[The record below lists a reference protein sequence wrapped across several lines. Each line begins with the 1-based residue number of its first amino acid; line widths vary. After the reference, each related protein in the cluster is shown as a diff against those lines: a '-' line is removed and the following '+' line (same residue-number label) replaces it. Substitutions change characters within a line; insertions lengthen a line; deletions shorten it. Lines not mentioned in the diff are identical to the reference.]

1 MLIPTNKVRH
11 LFVPAYQTE
20 QLMLWGDGQS
30 RLTLV
35 RVSNFAQMRILWLA

>member
-1 MLIPTNKVRH
+1 M
-11 LFVPAYQTE
+11 PAYQTE

-35 RVSNFAQMRILWLA
+35 RVSNFAQMRLLRLA